1 MVRAPTIR
9 ITATRYSLHG
19 RLEALT
25 STRAAQARETQQQPA
40 LLGLL
45 AQQLTRKMRKQFGDA
60 AADVGSLP
68 CTMCAAHITQLAA

>member
-1 MVRAPTIR
+1 MVRAPLRPMR
-9 ITATRYSLHG
+9 ITATRSFLHC

-60 AADVGSLP
+60 AADVGFLP
-68 CTMCAAHITQLAA
+68 CTMHISPS